1 MRMFFLTVLLSLL
14 SSTALAQNVQ
24 LKGGTVSIG
33 DSVQK
38 LLQVG
43 GAPDQVRPFPGAP
56 AFTLHEYSFGDRQV
70 NVSVK
75 DGKVTG
81 IADNVIVSKP
91 APAAPR
97 GVEFNGSVIATGDT
111 LAKLLDAAGQPHRIR
126 TFPAPSDLSVYEYSF
141 KDREVTVTLKN
152 GKVTGTSQMR
162 VVKK

>member
-1 MRMFFLTVLLSLL
+1 MFVLALLSLL
-14 SSTALAQNVQ
+14 SATVLAQSVQ

-38 LLQVG
+38 LLNVG

-56 AFTLHEYSFGDRQV
+56 AFTLYEYAFKDRQV

-81 IADNVIVSKP
+81 IADGHIVSKP
-91 APAAPR
+91 APASPR

-126 TFPAPSDLSVYEYSF
+126 SFPAPSDLSVYEYSL
-141 KDREVTVTLKN
+141 KDREVAVTVKG
-152 GKVTGTSQMR
+152 GKVTGTSEVR
-162 VVKK
+162 VLKK